1 MKLSGKTALITGGA
15 VRVGRAICVA
25 LAARGCNVVIHYHG
39 SQRQAASL
47 AARFRAAGTRS
58 WTVGGNLDSPEGC
71 ARVMDQTRR
80 LAGRLDVLVNNAAVF
95 HKKCLAAASE
105 TEILHELNVNLL
117 APLWMT
123 RAFAQRPGK
132 GKIINLLDRRI
143 TCNEAGM
150 LPYLLSKRALADL
163 TALAA
168 LELAPR
174 IAVNGV
180 APGPV
185 LGPAGG
191 AEVREKA
198 GFVPLGKRPSRADV
212 ASAVLMLLECDSIT
226 GQVLFVDGGQHLL

>member
-1 MKLSGKTALITGGA
+1 MNLSGKIALVTGGA
-15 VRVGRAICVA
+15 VRVGRAICTA
-25 LAARGCNVVIHYHG
+25 LAARGCNVVIHHHG
-39 SQRQAASL
+39 SERQASAL
-47 AARFRAAGTRS
+47 AARFRSGGTRS
-58 WTVGGNLDSPEGC
+58 WTVSGNLDSPEGC

-80 LAGRLDVLVNNAAVF
+80 LARRIDVLVNNAAVF
-95 HKKCLAAASE
+95 HKKCLVDASDD
-105 TEILHELNVNLL
+105 EILHDLNVNLL

-123 RAFAQRPGK
+123 RAFARWPGK

-143 TCNEAGM
+143 ASNEAGM
-150 LPYLLSKRALADL
+150 LPYLLSKKALADL
-163 TALAA
+163 TALSA

-185 LGPAGG
+185 LGPAVD
-191 AEVREKA
+191 AAVREKA
-198 GFVPLGKRPSRADV
+198 GFVPLGKRPSPADV